1 MIHFSLI
8 ARNVLRNKRR
18 SALVALGV
26 AVAVFVMAS
35 LQAAVDGIMFPVRQA
50 SHERLLH
57 VREKG
62 RANVLA
68 SRLPASLQPGLEQVP
83 GVQQVTGLVTDL
95 AVVGDKR
102 VHIFVNGIDDDA
114 FLAVKGLRVDAPVL
128 AAFKEDRQ
136 GMIVGHLLAQQM
148 GWTPGA
154 MVEIRELQMSFHVSG
169 LLPSQGSDLERHI
182 MVHRAYLQEARGN
195 VGRVTAFLVKPT
207 QSASESQLA
216 AAIDAFTAV
225 SPSPTETAS
234 EAAYAQKI
242 VEQFVGFVDYL
253 KVMGVIT
260 LLITLLGALNA
271 VSMNVRERVREI
283 GVLRTLGFTPGSI
296 VALVAIEA
304 AVLSTVGGALGLALA
319 AAALGGQGALLAGLH
334 LEGSTLVVGVLA
346 SLGIGAVGGLL
357 PALSAVR
364 LTIVDALRVVD

>member
-8 ARNVLRNKRR
+8 VRNVLRNKRR
-18 SALVALGV
+18 SLLVALGV

-35 LQAAVDGIMFPVRQA
+35 LKAAVDGIMAPVHQA

-62 RANVLA
+62 RANVLT
-68 SRLPASLQPGLEQVP
+68 SRLPASLQPGLEQLP
-83 GVQQVTGLVTDL
+83 GIQQVTGVVTDL

-102 VHIFVNGIDDDA
+102 VHIFVQGIDDEA
-114 FLAVKGLRVDAPVL
+114 YLAVKGLRVEPPVL

-169 LLPSQGSDLERHI
+169 ILPAQGSDLERHL
-182 MVHRAYLQEARGN
+182 MVHRGYLQEARGN
-195 VGRVTAFLVKPT
+195 VGRVTAFLVKPAET
-207 QSASESQLA
+207 ANENQLA
-216 AAIDAFTAV
+216 TAIDAYTSI

-253 KVMGVIT
+253 KVMGLIT
-260 LLITLLGALNA
+260 LLITVLGAINA
-271 VSMNVRERVREI
+271 VSMNVRERTREI

-296 VALVAIEA
+296 VSLVALEA
-304 AVLSTVGGALGLALA
+304 ALLSTAGGALGLAVA
-319 AAALGGQGALLAGLH
+319 AVALGGQGALLAGLH
-334 LEGSTLVVGVLA
+334 LEASTMVLGVLA

-357 PALSAVR
+357 PAVSAVR
-364 LTIVDALRVVD
+364 ITIVDALRVVD